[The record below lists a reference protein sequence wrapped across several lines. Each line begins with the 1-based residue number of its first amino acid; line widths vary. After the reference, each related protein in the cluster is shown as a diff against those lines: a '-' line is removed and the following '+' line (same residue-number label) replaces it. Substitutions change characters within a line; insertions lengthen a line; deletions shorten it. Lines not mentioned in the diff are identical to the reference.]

1 MIAIKKALRP
11 AKQALNELNAAFA
24 KALCEAASGV
34 LILPETENQPF
45 MPDQES
51 LFMEIRKHF
60 IQALGEMKVL
70 SYERLKRVFF
80 PVTVQTTKQQTTQ
93 TPDRQTLQTEE
104 QQTTQASDKTD
115 VPPVVQQPTYSIDFN
130 GLRLTTESVSLTIK
144 SIIKMI

>member
-1 MIAIKKALRP
+1 M
-11 AKQALNELNAAFA
+11 NELNAAFA
-24 KALCEAASGV
+24 KAVCEAASGV

-93 TPDRQTLQTEE
+93 
-104 QQTTQASDKTD
+104 ASDKTD